1 MKNTIKFLAI
11 LFSIFIMSCTV
22 DDDILNFEK
31 NISEINYKTARI
43 VFESNIDL
51 TLLDDLSLDFNV
63 QKTIVKDKN
72 TLIWV
77 MHNDYKISY
86 LEDSGMFVDGVLSF
100 DISDDKHIEISN
112 GPGEEDDVEED
123 ELERK

>member
-22 DDDILNFEK
+22 DDDILNVEN